1 MCIYRVIKGPTI
13 FDRLVAADAAG
24 IMVAVIIPLLG
35 YHLEE
40 PFLYDVALVYGLLL
54 FLDML
59 IFAKYLEKGEILK

>member
-1 MCIYRVIKGPTI
+1 MCLYRVIKGPTV
-13 FDRLVAADAAG
+13 FDRLIAADAAG

-35 YHLEE
+35 YYFEQ
-40 PFLYDVALVYGLLL
+40 PFLYDIALVYGLLL